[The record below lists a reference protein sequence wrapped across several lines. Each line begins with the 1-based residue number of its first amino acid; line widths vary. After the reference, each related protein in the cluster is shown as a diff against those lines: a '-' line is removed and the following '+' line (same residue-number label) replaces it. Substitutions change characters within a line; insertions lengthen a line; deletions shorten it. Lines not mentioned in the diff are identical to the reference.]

1 LVLLAAIPTFF
12 LTIPRSARS
21 EASAKVRGN

>member
-1 LVLLAAIPTFF
+1 LVALAAIPTFI
-12 LTIPRSARS
+12 LTIPRSARN

>member
-1 LVLLAAIPTFF
+1 LVLLAAIPTFI

-21 EASAKVRGN
+21 EAREKVRGN